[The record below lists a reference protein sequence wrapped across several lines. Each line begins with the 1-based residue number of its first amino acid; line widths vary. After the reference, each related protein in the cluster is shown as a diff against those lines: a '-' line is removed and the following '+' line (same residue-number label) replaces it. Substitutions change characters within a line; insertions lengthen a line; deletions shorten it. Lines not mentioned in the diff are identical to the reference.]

1 MMDSNVQP
9 GDSGII
15 TAVLREEL
23 LVDIA
28 KDRHPTGEP
37 PNTYKKGGLLTAEPC
52 GENTSRID
60 IILANPSARTLS
72 STESVTFGI
81 KLSPILLTT
90 YQLMLFSTRMHFHL
104 S

>member
-1 MMDSNVQP
+1 MMGSNVQP

-37 PNTYKKGGLLTAEPC
+37 PNTYQKRGLLAAEPC
-52 GENTSRID
+52 G
-60 IILANPSARTLS
+60 
-72 STESVTFGI
+72 
-81 KLSPILLTT
+81 
-90 YQLMLFSTRMHFHL
+90 
-104 S
+104 